1 MRFMNN
7 KILTQFAIIFLLVN
21 CSSQSSDFSYPD
33 SKKDDLKET
42 IHGYEIKDSYRW
54 LEDFTSEDSK
64 DWVQRQNEFTHE
76 FIGNNKYQKSI
87 NKNLNKTWDAESIS
101 TPYKIKDKTF
111 YYFNDGTWQQSKL
124 MIKDCDACEA
134 RVLIDPNEFSDD
146 GTISLGGT
154 SVSNDGSLLA
164 YSISDGGSDWRTWKV
179 LNINSG
185 ETLSDEI
192 YWAKFSSA

>member
-1 MRFMNN
+1 
-7 KILTQFAIIFLLVN
+7 
-21 CSSQSSDFSYPD
+21 
-33 SKKDDLKET
+33 
-42 IHGYEIKDSYRW
+42 
-54 LEDFTSEDSK
+54 
-64 DWVQRQNEFTHE
+64 
-76 FIGNNKYQKSI
+76 
-87 NKNLNKTWDAESIS
+87 
-101 TPYKIKDKTF
+101 
-111 YYFNDGTWQQSKL
+111 

-134 RVLIDPNEFSDD
+134 RVLLDPNEFSDD

-192 YWAKFSSA
+192 YWAKF